1 MKRKLIFVTILA
13 LGSMAHAQ
21 GFLSNLSIG
30 AGGEG
35 IFPGSSF
42 SRSAAINSFGSNNT
56 TESTSNSIGG
66 LGDVRYDFGRHSAFD
81 ISVTVNRSTE
91 YSEFA
96 AESIVFV
103 QTNNFEVIGSYIIR
117 LPAKE
122 HLKPYFLLGGGMV
135 HFSPNNNLS
144 TGLVP
149 SSQFKPAF
157 AYGFGTDLPFNDHWA
172 VRLQYRGLVR
182 GEPNL
187 GLAVNNENGFG
198 SGVKVN
204 VAEPSIALIYHF

>member
-1 MKRKLIFVTILA
+1 MKHKLIFITVLA

-21 GFLSNLSIG
+21 GFLSNLSLG

-42 SRSAAINSFGSNNT
+42 TRSAAINSFGTNNT
-56 TESTSNSIGG
+56 TQSTSNSIGG

-81 ISVTVNRSTE
+81 LSVTVNRSTE
-91 YSEFA
+91 YSEYSGEYPEFIQ
-96 AESIVFV
+96 S
-103 QTNNFEVIGSYIIR
+103 NNFELIGSYIIR

-122 HLKPYFLLGGGMV
+122 HLKPYFLVGGGMV
-135 HFSPNNNLS
+135 HFSPNNNFS
-144 TGLVP
+144 TGLTP

-157 AYGFGTDLPFNDHWA
+157 AYGFGTDLPVSDHWA

-182 GEPNL
+182 GEPNF
-187 GLAVNNENGFG
+187 GLAANNINGFG
-198 SGVKVN
+198 SGLKTN
-204 VAEPSIALIYHF
+204 VAEPSIAFIYHF

>member
-1 MKRKLIFVTILA
+1 MKHKLIFITVLA
-13 LGSMAHAQ
+13 LGGMAHAQ

-42 SRSAAINSFGSNNT
+42 TRSAAINSSGTNNT
-56 TESTSNSIGG
+56 TQSTSNSIGA

-81 ISVTVNRSTE
+81 LSISVNRNTE
-91 YSEFA
+91 YSEYS
-96 AESIVFV
+96 AEYPEFV

-122 HLKPYFLLGGGMV
+122 QLKPYFLIGGGMV
-135 HFSPNNNLS
+135 RFSPNNNFS
-144 TGLVP
+144 TGLTP

-187 GLAVNNENGFG
+187 GLTVNNPDGFG